1 MLMSSRI
8 VLAIGLSLAL
18 GTSASAITETFR
30 GTLTGGQENPAV
42 VTSGTGTGTA
52 IYDSDTNM
60 LAVNVSFSG
69 LGSNTNNAHIHCCAT
84 SLTTNAGVALDFVGP
99 GFPLGVTSGNF
110 SHTFNLGQTSTYNGA
125 YLTASGGTANGARDR
140 LLNAMRNQTGGIGYF
155 NIHTV
160 SNTGGEIRGNI
171 TLVPEPAA
179 MLLLAIA
186 AAPLIAVRRLR
197 SV

>member
-18 GTSASAITETFR
+18 ATSASAITETFR
-30 GTLTGGQENPAV
+30 GTLTGAQENPPVA
-42 VTSGTGTGTA
+42 TSATGTGTA
-52 IYDSDTNM
+52 IYDSVANT

-69 LGSNTNNAHIHCCAT
+69 LSSNTNNAHIHCCA
-84 SLTTNAGVALDFVGP
+84 SALNMNAGVAIDFVAP

-110 SHTFNLGQTSTYNGA
+110 SHTFDLGQTSTFNGA

-140 LLNAMRNQTGGIGYF
+140 LLNAMRTQTGGIGYF

-160 SNTGGEIRGNI
+160 NFGPGEIRGNI

-186 AAPLIAVRRLR
+186 VAPLIAVRRLR